1 MTPSRERAVA
11 LDLPLQGTQLI
22 EASAG
27 TGKTFTIALLYVRLV
42 LGHGQPDYALSRSGN
57 GFSRPLLPPE
67 ILVVTFTEAASLE
80 LRNRI
85 RERLVQA
92 TEAFRAVDA
101 TDGLVEEDPLLA
113 GLRADFALESWPRCA
128 HSLQMA
134 AEWMDDAAISTIHSW
149 TQRMLKEHAFDS
161 GRLFRQEVVR
171 DLTQPTLE
179 AVTDYWRSRVYP
191 LSESQAAVMLALFRS
206 PQGLHAQLR
215 RLLQREDATLVFGG
229 EPVSGADL
237 DGILAR
243 AADSRDALCAA
254 EAGARE
260 AYRHTADEVHETLR
274 RLRSVMHGV
283 TFKGVSQDDTF
294 ADWLNELADWG
305 AGQRS
310 LEEAPFVQKLAR
322 DRLRLKKDGVLP
334 ALALFDALQ
343 AWHEQQA
350 AGAQAQLELQ
360 PAVLADARGWVGQ
373 RLASQLES
381 RAQMGFDGMI
391 RGLASALD
399 FDSDGGSDGSRDGSS
414 DGSRDGNSGE
424 VLAQRIRAQFPVA
437 MIDEFQDTDPLQYR
451 IFQRIYSVGQAT
463 QDTALILIGD
473 PKQAIYGFRGGDIH
487 TYLAAREATRGCHHT
502 LGTNFRSSEAM
513 VDAVNQLFASAEDA
527 YPRAAFR
534 FADPDDRDQNPL
546 PFHSVDANG
555 RRQRLLLDAGPAPA
569 MTGWLL
575 AGDGDSGCLN
585 KKAYLRV
592 AARHC
597 ANRIVDWL
605 NQAGMQRAGFLDAE
619 GDTLTPLK
627 AGDIAV
633 LVRDRK
639 EAKAIREALSVRGL
653 ASVYLSDRDSVFAT
667 PEARDLHHWLRA
679 MASPEDPAML
689 RVALAT
695 ATLGHS
701 LRWLDALQ
709 QDELAWEATQGHF
722 MHYRQLWQ
730 RRGVLPALRQ
740 LLHDF
745 HVPEALLGRREGERV
760 LTNLLHL
767 AEWAQQASDS
777 LDGEHA
783 LIRLLDEHIADPG
796 ADEQVLRLE
805 SDADL
810 IQVVTIFKSKGLEYP
825 LVALP
830 FLCTYKEVE
839 ARSGSPLYHVQH
851 QPVLELAS
859 KKDLARDGFQ
869 RADDERLSEEVR
881 LLYVALTRA
890 RHATFVGLAPLAVGA
905 GTSATLH
912 KSALGYL
919 LAGGEKI
926 PDLQSLR
933 ACWQSHAERCAH
945 IHLDAG
951 DSADT
956 RHAGSATP
964 PAGKAARVPTH
975 APFKPWWVASYSALQ
990 YLGADDAPETAG
1002 AEVRDEERD
1011 PEADPRQQ
1019 DEPQHPAPD
1028 TLHAFPRGP
1037 EPGTFL
1043 HGVLE
1048 DLANAGFER
1057 ALDDEGLLAL
1067 MAERCRRRGWG
1078 IHVPALHRG
1087 LQAWLTTPLAQ
1098 KGDSGPTLAHL
1109 QRYRAEPDFWFAT
1122 CDAATGAV
1130 DRLLEASL
1138 FPGSPRPPLGE
1149 RRLNGLMKGFIDLLA
1164 EHEGRFYVIDWKS
1177 TWLGVDDSAY
1187 HAGAMQDALLEKRYD
1202 LQLAIY
1208 LLALHRHLRHT
1219 LGDAYDY
1226 ERDVGGA
1233 MLVFLRGID
1242 APSRGVVTIKPE
1254 LSFIQALDNCL
1265 AGAAAPG
1272 AAAREVTP

>member
-1 MTPSRERAVA
+1 MTPSRERPVA
-11 LDLPLQGTQLI
+11 LDLPLQGSQLI

-42 LGHGQPDYALSRSGN
+42 LGHGQPDGDLSRTGN
-57 GFSRPLLPPE
+57 GFCRPLVPPE

-80 LRNRI
+80 LRDRI

-92 TEAFRAVDA
+92 TEAFRAVDES
-101 TDGLVEEDPLLA
+101 DGLVEQDPLLA

-161 GRLFRQEVVR
+161 GRLFRQDVVK

-191 LSESQAAVMLALFRS
+191 LSESQAAVMVALFRS

-215 RLLQREDATLVFGG
+215 KLLQREDATLVFGG

-243 AADSRDALCAA
+243 AADSGDALHAA

-260 AYRHTADEVHETLR
+260 AYRRSSDQVHDTLQ
-274 RLRSVMHGV
+274 RLRSVMNGT
-283 TFKGVSQDDTF
+283 TFKGVNRDATF

-322 DRLRLKKDGVLP
+322 DRLKLKKGGVLP

-350 AGAQAQLELQ
+350 ARLQAQLELR

-381 RAQMGFDGMI
+381 RAQMGFDDMI
-391 RGLASALD
+391 RGLARALD
-399 FDSDGGSDGSRDGSS
+399 GGGDGK
-414 DGSRDGNSGE
+414 SGE
-424 VLAQRIRAQFPVA
+424 TLARRIRTQFPVA

-451 IFQRIYSVGQAT
+451 IFQRIYNVGHAT
-463 QDTALILIGD
+463 QETALILIGD

-513 VDAVNQLFASAEDA
+513 VNAVNQLFASAEDA

-534 FADPDDRDQNPL
+534 FADPDNRDQNPL
-546 PFHSVDANG
+546 PFHSVDASG
-555 RRQRLLLDAGPAPA
+555 RRQQLLLDAEPAPA
-569 MTGWLL
+569 LTGWLL
-575 AGDGDSGCLN
+575 TGDDNGCLD

-597 ANRIVDWL
+597 ANRIVGWL
-605 NQAGMQRAGFLDAE
+605 NQGDTQRAGFLAAE
-619 GDTLTPLK
+619 GDTLAPLK

-639 EAKAIREALSVRGL
+639 EAKAIREALSARGL

-667 PEARDLHHWLRA
+667 AEARDLHHWLRA
-679 MASPEDPAML
+679 MASPEDPAIL
-689 RVALAT
+689 RIALAT

-709 QDELAWEATQGHF
+709 RDELAWEATQEDF
-722 MHYRQLWQ
+722 MHYRELWQ

-745 HVPEALLGRREGERV
+745 HVPESLLGRSEGERV
-760 LTNLLHL
+760 LTNILHL

-777 LDGEHA
+777 LDGDHA
-783 LIRLLDEHIADPG
+783 LIRLLGEHIAEPG
-796 ADEQVLRLE
+796 SDEQVLRLE

-825 LVALP
+825 VVALP
-830 FLCTYKEVE
+830 FLCTYREVE
-839 ARSGSPLYHVQH
+839 ARYGSPLYHLQH

-859 KKDLARDGFQ
+859 KKDLARAGFQ
-869 RADDERLSEEVR
+869 RADDERLSEEIR

-890 RHATFVGLAPLAVGA
+890 RYATFVGLAPLAVGA
-905 GTSATLH
+905 GSTTTLH

-945 IHLDAG
+945 IHLEAG
-951 DSADT
+951 DSTDT
-956 RHAGSATP
+956 RYEGSARP
-964 PAGKAARVPTH
+964 AAGKAARVPAH
-975 APFKPWWVASYSALQ
+975 APFQPWWIASYSALR

-1002 AEVRDEERD
+1002 AEVGDEERG
-1011 PEADPRQQ
+1011 PEAVPRPQ
-1019 DEPQHPAPD
+1019 DEPQRPEAG

-1048 DLANAGFER
+1048 DLANAGFDR
-1057 ALDDEGLLAL
+1057 ALGDEGLLAL
-1067 MAERCRRRGWG
+1067 IAERCRRRGWD
-1078 IHVPALHRG
+1078 IHIPALHHG

-1098 KGDSGPTLAHL
+1098 KGDSGPTLAHI

-1122 CDAATGAV
+1122 SSASTGTV
-1130 DRLLEASL
+1130 DRLLQAGL
-1138 FPGSPRPPLGE
+1138 FPGAPRPPLGE

-1164 EHEGRFYVIDWKS
+1164 QHEGRFYVIDWKS

-1187 HAGAMQDALLEKRYD
+1187 HAEAMRDALLEKRYD

-1208 LLALHRHLRHT
+1208 LVALHRHLRHT
-1219 LGDAYDY
+1219 LGNAYDY

-1233 MLVFLRGID
+1233 MLVFLRGIE
-1242 APSRGVVTIKPE
+1242 ASSRGVVTVKPE
-1254 LSFIQALDNCL
+1254 LSFIQALDDCL
-1265 AGAAAPG
+1265 AGAAPTGDAV
-1272 AAAREVTP
+1272 REMTP